1 MLRIRKITEL
11 AHLYLRLNVKEGEQ
25 VIDAT
30 AGNGFDTLFLADL
43 VGKSGQVYAFDIQ
56 SEALAI
62 TKHKLNEHGIDDRV
76 TLICDGHEKID
87 LYIQNKVAA
96 VIYNLGFLPGG
107 DRDITTRSETT
118 LNSLSKA
125 LPLLKNGGLA
135 VLVLYPGHGEGK
147 TERDHLL
154 KYCYKLLPH
163 DYSVLHLR
171 LINQP
176 NEPPELLVIQ
186 RNLFG
191 MPGDA

>member
-11 AHLYLRLNVKEGEQ
+11 AHHYLRLNVKEGDR

-30 AGNGFDTLFLADL
+30 AGNGFDTLFLAGL
-43 VGKSGQVYAFDIQ
+43 VGKSGHVYAFDIQ

-62 TKHKLNEHGIDDRV
+62 TQHKLTENGIGDRV
-76 TLICDGHEKID
+76 TLIYDGHEKLD
-87 LYIQNKVAA
+87 LYIKDQVAV

-107 DRDITTRSETT
+107 ERDKTTKSETT
-118 LNSLSKA
+118 LNSLGKA

-147 TERDHLL
+147 TEKDHLL
-154 KYCYKLLPH
+154 TYCHKLLPRE
-163 DYSVLHLR
+163 YSVLHLC

-191 MPGDA
+191 MTGDA